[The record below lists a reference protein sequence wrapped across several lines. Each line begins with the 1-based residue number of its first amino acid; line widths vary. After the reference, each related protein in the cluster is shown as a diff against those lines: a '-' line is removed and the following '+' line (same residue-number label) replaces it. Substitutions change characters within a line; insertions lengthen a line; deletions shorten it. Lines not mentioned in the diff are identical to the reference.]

1 MNPQSIR
8 LLLYLQN
15 HLYITALEAMNDLG
29 IFRLGARIW
38 DLKQAGIQIQSDWMV
53 VKNRFGEDCR
63 IKKYWVTEGGRKS
76 EG

>member
-8 LLLYLQN
+8 LLAYLRN

-38 DLKQAGIQIQSDWMV
+38 DLKQAGIQIRSDWMV

-63 IKKYWVTEGGRKS
+63 IKAYWLAQGGRKN
-76 EG
+76 ED

>member
-8 LLLYLQN
+8 LLAYLRN

-38 DLKQAGIQIQSDWMV
+38 DLKQAGVQIQSGWMV

-63 IKKYWVTEGGRKS
+63 IKKYWIA
-76 EG
+76 

>member
-8 LLLYLQN
+8 LLNYLRN

-38 DLKQAGIQIQSDWMV
+38 DLKQAGIQIQSDWRV

-63 IKKYWVTEGGRKS
+63 IKAYWLA
-76 EG
+76 

>member
-8 LLLYLQN
+8 LLAYLRN
-15 HLYITALEAMNDLG
+15 HMYITALEAMNDLG

-38 DLKQAGIQIQSDWMV
+38 DLKQAGIQIQSDWRV

-63 IKKYWVTEGGRKS
+63 IKAYWLA
-76 EG
+76 

>member
-1 MNPQSIR
+1 MNPQSVR
-8 LLLYLQN
+8 LLAYLRN

-38 DLKQAGIQIQSDWMV
+38 DLKQAGVQIQSDWMV

-63 IKKYWVTEGGRKS
+63 IKKYWIA
-76 EG
+76 

>member
-8 LLLYLQN
+8 LLAYLRN

-38 DLKQAGIQIQSDWMV
+38 DLKQAGIQIQSDWRV

-63 IKKYWVTEGGRKS
+63 IKAYWLA
-76 EG
+76 

>member
-8 LLLYLQN
+8 LLAYLRT

-38 DLKQAGIQIQSDWMV
+38 DLKQAGIQIQSDWRV

-63 IKKYWVTEGGRKS
+63 IKAYWLA
-76 EG
+76 

>member
-1 MNPQSIR
+1 MNPQSVR
-8 LLLYLQN
+8 LLAYLRN

-38 DLKQAGIQIQSDWMV
+38 DLKQAGIQIQSDWRV

-63 IKKYWVTEGGRKS
+63 IKAYWLA
-76 EG
+76 